1 MKTMLKRFN
10 VGVDEPSEEYHLL
23 GTIGVV
29 FILLTFVGATFY
41 VLISSYA

>member
-1 MKTMLKRFN
+1 MKSKLKRFIA
-10 VGVDEPSEEYHLL
+10 DADDPSEDSHLL

-29 FILLTFVGATFY
+29 FLLLTFVGATFY